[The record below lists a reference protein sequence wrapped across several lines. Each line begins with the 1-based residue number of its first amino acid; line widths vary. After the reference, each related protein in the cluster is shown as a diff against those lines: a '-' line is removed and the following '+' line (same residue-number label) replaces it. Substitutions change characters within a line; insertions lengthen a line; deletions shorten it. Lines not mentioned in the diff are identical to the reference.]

1 MDKCFNYGWILVY
14 DYLVYQQS
22 FWDEMGGVFFPE
34 RKGLNGRKNVSFT
47 IDGITHILG
56 FSDFFGDYDGD
67 KFLAPTYNTV
77 FDELECFSNFERTK
91 MIL

>member
-1 MDKCFNYGWILVY
+1 MGNGFNYGWILVY

-34 RKGLNGRKNVSFT
+34 VMGLKGKKNVSFT

-56 FSDFFGDYDGD
+56 FSDCFSDYDGD

-77 FDELECFSNFERTK
+77 FDELECFSNFERTA
-91 MIL
+91 MVL